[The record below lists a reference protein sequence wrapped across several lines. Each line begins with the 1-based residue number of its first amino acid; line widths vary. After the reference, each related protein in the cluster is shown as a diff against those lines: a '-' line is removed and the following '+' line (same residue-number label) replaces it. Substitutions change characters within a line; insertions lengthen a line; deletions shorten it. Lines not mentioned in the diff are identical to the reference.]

1 MYLAREPV
9 EESAFY
15 CIIQY
20 KPYAIFYLFLGT
32 YLTANYFL
40 KRCKRYCYFRL
51 LSGTQKIFKACFSE
65 AI

>member
-1 MYLAREPV
+1 MYLARQPV
-9 EESAFY
+9 EERAFY
-15 CIIQY
+15 YIIQY
-20 KPYAIFYLFLGT
+20 KLYAILYLFLGT

-51 LSGTQKIFKACFSE
+51 LSGTQEILKTCFSE